1 MNAPV
6 SSAQLESM
14 THAQRQSQVVAALL
28 RVLPAHAVLYTT
40 EDTVP
45 YECDGLTAYRQRPLC
60 VALPETEAQVQQV
73 LKVCH
78 RLQVP
83 VVARGAGTGLSGGA
97 MPHADGVT
105 LSMAKFNRIKS
116 IPSSQVIF
124 ENLREPEIVL
134 FEITFLHST
143 LTFQFR

>member
-1 MNAPV
+1 MLKMPAPDAATIGRR
-6 SSAQLESM
+6 SEIA
-14 THAQRQSQVVAALL
+14 AALRAIVPGEGVIEAPIAL
-28 RVLPAHAVLYTT
+28 RAF
-40 EDTVP
+40 ES
-45 YECDGLTAYRQRPLC
+45 DGLTAYRQHPLC

-105 LSMAKFNRIKS
+105 LSMAKFNRI
-116 IPSSQVIF
+116 I
-124 ENLREPEIVL
+124 
-134 FEITFLHST
+134 
-143 LTFQFR
+143 LTHA